1 MLQIIVIKNVMR
13 KIIIYC
19 FLVLFVG
26 CEKEPFLTVTPST
39 VDFTAGGGKQTFSIS
54 CNNDWSAVLSGN
66 SFLTL
71 SATQGVEGVVDVALT
86 ALENKEVKNRSVT
99 VTISSAGLSKII
111 EIEQAGAA
119 PSISLDKT
127 NVQTAVEGE
136 TFSLNVSTNG
146 APWTVGDV
154 PEWMTLSPLS
164 GTGSTSVNVSVKKNS
179 MAVERATSVTFF
191 AESATAQL
199 NVKQAAA
206 SATLEIDK
214 EYIKVGYEEN
224 LVALSVNTNNASW
237 MANDVP
243 EWISI
248 TPDSGNESA
257 EIQIVIA
264 ANPSVNKRSA
274 AIFFSAGDISRELVV
289 EQEGSVA
296 TISLDKS
303 SHNVPAS
310 ETSFTL
316 QVVTNDAA
324 WFVGEIPEWIS
335 LDQAE
340 GNNSVTITIEVDENA
355 LAKIRS
361 AEITFYAG
369 DASVILEIV
378 QEAAQ
383 VILSID
389 THQVELTANE
399 STFIVNLVTNE
410 AEWEVSGI
418 PEWIHIAPSSGND
431 NAEITVT
438 VEENTIANERAA
450 SLLFTAGSKTETL
463 QIIQAGAEPTIALS
477 KAELS
482 AKYKG
487 EAVEIVV
494 TTNGLGWKI
503 DETADWVS
511 CDKTAGSSGES
522 LMIQVEKNLSLEDR
536 TGEIVFSSGSSTA
549 TLTVRQDSFYRA
561 VEITYAYLRD
571 PNTVGGCDAVVA
583 YSNLSDKTIKYFIWR
598 GYALNAVGDK
608 VMCTVRDSYY
618 FAGKDTG
625 PYESGETLCGGKW
638 GAMIY
643 NYSARKLVIYE
654 ISIEYMDGSIIVYEG
669 EEEVNLL
676 IKEGYNG
683 ERLPF
688 DGWDSPPKPNGV
700 IPLN

>member
-1 MLQIIVIKNVMR
+1 M
-13 KIIIYC
+13 
-19 FLVLFVG
+19 
-26 CEKEPFLTVTPST
+26 
-39 VDFTAGGGKQTFSIS
+39 
-54 CNNDWSAVLSGN
+54 LSGN

-71 SATQGVEGVVDVALT
+71 SATQGAEGVADVTIT
-86 ALENKEVKNRSVT
+86 ALENKDVKDRSATVT
-99 VTISSAGLSKII
+99 VSSAGLSKTI

-119 PSISLDKT
+119 PSIILDKT

-179 MAVERATSVTFF
+179 MAVERAASVTFF
-191 AESATAQL
+191 AESASAQL

-206 SATLEIDK
+206 
-214 EYIKVGYEEN
+214 
-224 LVALSVNTNNASW
+224 
-237 MANDVP
+237 P
-243 EWISI
+243 
-248 TPDSGNESA
+248 P
-257 EIQIVIA
+257 
-264 ANPSVNKRSA
+264 
-274 AIFFSAGDISRELVV
+274 
-289 EQEGSVA
+289 
-296 TISLDKS
+296 TIS
-303 SHNVPAS
+303 V
-310 ETSFTL
+310 
-316 QVVTNDAA
+316 
-324 WFVGEIPEWIS
+324 
-335 LDQAE
+335 
-340 GNNSVTITIEVDENA
+340 SVTEKKCGFSEDSVEV
-355 LAKIRS
+355 
-361 AEITFYAG
+361 
-369 DASVILEIV
+369 
-378 QEAAQ
+378 
-383 VILSID
+383 
-389 THQVELTANE
+389 
-399 STFIVNLVTNE
+399 
-410 AEWEVSGI
+410 
-418 PEWIHIAPSSGND
+418 
-431 NAEITVT
+431 
-438 VEENTIANERAA
+438 
-450 SLLFTAGSKTETL
+450 
-463 QIIQAGAEPTIALS
+463 
-477 KAELS
+477 
-482 AKYKG
+482 
-487 EAVEIVV
+487 VV
-494 TTNGLGWKI
+494 TTNGLDWKI

-511 CDKTAGSSGES
+511 FDKTAGSSGES

-625 PYESGETLCGGKW
+625 PYEPGETLCGGKW
-638 GAMIY
+638 SAMIY

>member
-1 MLQIIVIKNVMR
+1 LLQIIVIKNVMR

-86 ALENKEVKNRSVT
+86 ALENKEGKDRSVT

-199 NVKQAAA
+199 NVKQ
-206 SATLEIDK
+206 
-214 EYIKVGYEEN
+214 
-224 LVALSVNTNNASW
+224 
-237 MANDVP
+237 
-243 EWISI
+243 
-248 TPDSGNESA
+248 
-257 EIQIVIA
+257 
-264 ANPSVNKRSA
+264 SA
-274 AIFFSAGDISRELVV
+274 APP
-289 EQEGSVA
+289 
-296 TISLDKS
+296 TISLSITEKKCRF
-303 SHNVPAS
+303 S
-310 ETSFTL
+310 E
-316 QVVTNDAA
+316 D
-324 WFVGEIPEWIS
+324 
-335 LDQAE
+335 
-340 GNNSVTITIEVDENA
+340 SVDV
-355 LAKIRS
+355 
-361 AEITFYAG
+361 
-369 DASVILEIV
+369 
-378 QEAAQ
+378 
-383 VILSID
+383 
-389 THQVELTANE
+389 
-399 STFIVNLVTNE
+399 
-410 AEWEVSGI
+410 
-418 PEWIHIAPSSGND
+418 
-431 NAEITVT
+431 
-438 VEENTIANERAA
+438 
-450 SLLFTAGSKTETL
+450 
-463 QIIQAGAEPTIALS
+463 
-477 KAELS
+477 
-482 AKYKG
+482 
-487 EAVEIVV
+487 VV
-494 TTNGLGWKI
+494 TTNGLDWKM
-503 DETADWVS
+503 DQTVDWVS
-511 CDKTAGSSGES
+511 FNKTTGSSGES
-522 LMIQVEKNLSLEDR
+522 LMINVEKNLSLEDR
-536 TGEIVFSSGSSTA
+536 TGKIVFSSGSSTA
-549 TLTVRQDSFYRA
+549 TLTVLQDSFYRA

-625 PYESGETLCGGKW
+625 PYEPGETLCGGKW
-638 GAMIY
+638 SAMIY

-688 DGWDSPPKPNGV
+688 DGWDAPPKPNGV
-700 IPLN
+700 VPVK